1 MVGRSSRPYPWGMA
15 SVRIDL
21 QADLERLD
29 KRVRLLTDQ
38 NLSYVASRALNEAAG
53 AAKRAL
59 REQMPRFID
68 KPVPYTLNSGFQRFA
83 RPNNLET
90 VVGIADQSRSG
101 RPAAANYLRPIVKGT
116 TPKLKGADLSATK
129 IAGQPAGAV
138 LVPAR
143 NSPLRK
149 TASGNY
155 TISAYAKVLGSARQG
170 GDGRPYFV
178 APVKPGSSTQA
189 IFTRAGRGGQ
199 QVRRVFTIDPSP
211 KVRRPQFPVQDI
223 LTKAF
228 GQAWPA
234 EVRRAF
240 QAEIARKL
248 GG

>member
-1 MVGRSSRPYPWGMA
+1 M
-15 SVRIDL
+15 
-21 QADLERLD
+21 
-29 KRVRLLTDQ
+29 
-38 NLSYVASRALNEAAG
+38 
-53 AAKRAL
+53 
-59 REQMPRFID
+59 
-68 KPVPYTLNSGFQRFA
+68 
-83 RPNNLET
+83 
-90 VVGIADQSRSG
+90 
-101 RPAAANYLRPIVKGT
+101 
-116 TPKLKGADLSATK
+116 
-129 IAGQPAGAV
+129 

-143 NSPLRK
+143 NSPLRM

-199 QVRRVFTIDPSP
+199 QVRRVFTIDPNP